1 MAAIQFPS
9 YVYNATLLQSQ
20 VVQTQ
25 AAKDALGT
33 GWSFTPFAPPPPSG
47 VPFDVTG
54 SPTVPIA
61 VPITDTRLQ
70 QQLVEARM
78 LNMMFAHAFNIP
90 DDLQTILRPDV
101 LANDSGIAT

>member
-1 MAAIQFPS
+1 MAAVAFPS
-9 YVYNATLLQSQ
+9 WAYNATLLQSQ
-20 VVQTQ
+20 IVQTQ
-25 AAKDALGT
+25 AAFAALGT

-70 QQLVEARM
+70 QILIELRM
-78 LNMMFAHAFNIP
+78 HNMMFAHTNNIP